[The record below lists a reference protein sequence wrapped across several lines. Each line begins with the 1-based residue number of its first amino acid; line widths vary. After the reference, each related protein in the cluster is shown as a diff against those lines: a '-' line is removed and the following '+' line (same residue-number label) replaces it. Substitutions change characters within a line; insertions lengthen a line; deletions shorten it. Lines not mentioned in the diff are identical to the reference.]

1 MTNAEQYRLNA
12 ANCAQMAETAE
23 SEPDRNRFKRMEAAW
38 RALAEEQDWL
48 DGKRSPVDPNAGL
61 KAKGQ

>member
-1 MTNAEQYRLNA
+1 MTTADQYRLNA

-23 SEPDRNRFKRMEAAW
+23 NEPDRNRFKRMEDAW

-48 DGKRSPVDPNAGL
+48 DGERSPVDPSK
-61 KAKGQ
+61 KAKGK

>member
-1 MTNAEQYRLNA
+1 MTTADQYRLNA

-23 SEPDRNRFKRMEAAW
+23 NEPDKNRFKRMEAAW

-48 DGKRSPVDPNAGL
+48 DGKGSPVDPSK
-61 KAKGQ
+61 KAKGK